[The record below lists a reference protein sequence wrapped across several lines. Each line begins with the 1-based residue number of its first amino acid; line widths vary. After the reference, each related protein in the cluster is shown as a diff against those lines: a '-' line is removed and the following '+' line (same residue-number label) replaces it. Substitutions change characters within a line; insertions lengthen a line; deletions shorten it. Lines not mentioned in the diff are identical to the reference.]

1 MSKFWESLINAKRE
15 NNPWEHYLFGQ
26 ALTEAQI
33 KEISTNRAMGLT
45 ESYGDYVAPHTLEI
59 CYDMKTSTYSD
70 LYDLSVKKRHAEVK
84 DCNKEPIDQSSEF
97 IEIEVPRNI
106 YKDIEI

>member
-33 KEISTNRAMGLT
+33 KEIREA
-45 ESYGDYVAPHTLEI
+45 EI
-59 CYDMKTSTYSD
+59 
-70 LYDLSVKKRHAEVK
+70 DLSLIH
-84 DCNKEPIDQSSEF
+84 I
-97 IEIEVPRNI
+97 
-106 YKDIEI
+106 